1 MHLMTALKIFSRL
14 AGDHLKLAETYVRE
28 GKTAKAAE
36 QYAKAGDY
44 RRAAELAAEAQDET
58 ALVRYSLLAAFG
70 KVPPGQGDLSARQ
83 AGDLLA
89 GSGHFADA
97 IPLFELAGD
106 FRRAAVAA
114 NKLGDVARTARMY
127 EKAKMWAE
135 AAGHYDQAGLFQD
148 ALRILDA
155 EARSL
160 ARGRTGSGPPGGRLE
175 EVHLKRAE
183 LLLQLGR
190 SAAALEILKTLPDSV
205 RRAQLFER
213 SGRSTEAIDAYLDA
227 GDGDRALA
235 LAKKSPDQARRVARV
250 HLRSGR
256 PALAAQ
262 IFDSLGLKREAAE
275 AYEAAQDWLRAA
287 YLWGI
292 VQEPAKA
299 AEAYRQAGKPRE
311 AARCFR
317 LAGRPLEAAELYVQ
331 AGDLEDAAA
340 LYVET
345 GDLLAAAAL
354 YLKTGALARAVAICR
369 QLPAGPDSL
378 AAALLVA
385 PRLVEVKRAADALQ
399 LLEAAGPAPAEGKS
413 LVDRTYWEGRALED
427 LERFEEARARY
438 GKVRELDPAHRDA
451 ARRFGNLDL
460 FSDAPPAAPRPA
472 GGLAIGQRL
481 VNRYEILSE
490 LGRGGMGK
498 VYKARDVDL
507 GETVAIKTLLTSD
520 EESRVDEERLLREV
534 QICRR
539 VTHPNVVRVFDLG
552 RFDGGIFITMEMLEG
567 RVLEE
572 LIAKEGPQPLE
583 RVRFFLS
590 GIAAGLQEAHLLG
603 IVHRDLKPSNIMVT
617 ERHLKILDFGIA
629 SMTGL
634 DSRLTQPGF
643 AVGSPMY
650 MSPEQLQG
658 QPLDGRSDLYS
669 LGILAYALI
678 AGREPFQNENMAV
691 LALQHLRDEVPDIR
705 QFRPD
710 LSGPWV
716 EMLAKLLAKEPADRY
731 PSARHVL
738 QVLAALPPN

>member
-1 MHLMTALKIFSRL
+1 MAALKIFSRI
-14 AGDHLKLAETYVRE
+14 AGDPQKIAEAYERE
-28 GKTAKAAE
+28 GKKGKAAE
-36 QYAKAGDY
+36 QHAKAGNY
-44 RRAAELAAEAQDET
+44 RRAAELAAEVQDEA
-58 ALVRYSLLAAFG
+58 ALIRYSLLAVYG
-70 KVPPGQGDLSARQ
+70 KILPGQGDLNARQ

-89 GSGHFADA
+89 GSGHYDEA
-97 IPLFELAGD
+97 IRLFDLAED
-106 FRRAAVAA
+106 YRRAASVAA
-114 NKLGDVARTARMY
+114 RKGEPAQAARLY

-135 AAGHYDQAGLFQD
+135 AANHYDQAGLFQD

-155 EARSL
+155 EARGL

-175 EVHLKRAE
+175 EIHLKRAE

-190 SAAALEILKTLPDSV
+190 STAAMEVLKTLPDSV
-205 RRAQLFER
+205 RRAELLER

-227 GDGDRALA
+227 GEGDRALA
-235 LAKKSPDQARRVARV
+235 LARKSPDQARRVARV

-256 PALAAQ
+256 PAQAAQ

-292 VQEPAKA
+292 VQEPARA
-299 AEAYRQAGKPRE
+299 GETYRKAGKPRE

-317 LAGRPLEAAELYVQ
+317 AAGQPREAAELYVQ
-331 AGDLEDAAA
+331 AGDLGDAAD

-345 GDLLAAAAL
+345 GDLLAALAL
-354 YLKTGALARAVAICR
+354 YLKKGDLKQALATCR
-369 QLPAGPDSL
+369 KLPARPDLL
-378 AAALLVA
+378 AGTLLLA
-385 PRLVEVKRAADALQ
+385 PKLVEVKRAAEALQ
-399 LLEAAGPAPAEGKS
+399 LLEAAAAVAAEGKV
-413 LVDRTYWEGRALED
+413 LVDRLYWEGRALED
-427 LERFEEARARY
+427 LERFEEASARY
-438 GKVRELDPAHRDA
+438 GKVRELDPGHRDA
-451 ARRFGNLDL
+451 ARRHGNLDL
-460 FSDAPPAAPRPA
+460 FSDSPPAAAARPA
-472 GGLAIGQRL
+472 GVAIGQRL
-481 VNRYEILSE
+481 VNRYEILAE

-507 GETVAIKTLLTSD
+507 GELVAIKTLLTS
-520 EESRVDEERLLREV
+520 EAESRVDEERLLREV

-567 RVLEE
+567 QVLED
-572 LIAKEGPQPLE
+572 LIAKEGAQPLE

-678 AGREPFQNENMAV
+678 AGREPFQNENMTV
-691 LALQHLRDEVPDIR
+691 LALQHLRDEIPDIR
-705 QFRPD
+705 QFRPS
-710 LSGPWV
+710 LSAPWV
-716 EMLAKLLAKEPADRY
+716 EMIAKLLAKEPAGRY
-731 PSARHVL
+731 SSARQVL
-738 QVLAALPPN
+738 QTLAALPPE

>member
-1 MHLMTALKIFSRL
+1 MHLMAALKIFSRI
-14 AGDHLKLAETYVRE
+14 AGDPQKLAETYERE
-28 GKTAKAAE
+28 GKKGKAAE
-36 QYAKAGDY
+36 QHAKAGNY
-44 RRAAELAAEAQDET
+44 RRAAELAAEVQDEA
-58 ALVRYSLLAAFG
+58 ALVRYSLMAAFG
-70 KVPPGQGDLSARQ
+70 KVPPGQGDLNARQ

-89 GSGHFADA
+89 GSGRYAEA
-97 IPLFELAGD
+97 VPLFELAGD
-106 FRRAAVAA
+106 YRRAAVAA
-114 NKLGDVARTARMY
+114 AKIGDGAQAGRMY
-127 EKAKMWAE
+127 EKAKMWPE
-135 AAGHYDQAGLFQD
+135 AASHYDQAGLFQD

-190 SAAALEILKTLPDSV
+190 SAAAFEILKPLPDSL

-235 LAKKSPDQARRVARV
+235 LARKSPDQARRVARV

-256 PALAAQ
+256 PAQAAQ

-292 VQEPAKA
+292 VQEPARA
-299 AEAYRQAGKPRE
+299 GETYRKAGKPRE

-317 LAGRPLEAAELYVQ
+317 AAGQTREAAELHVQ
-331 AGDLEDAAA
+331 AGDLGDAAA
-340 LYVET
+340 LYIEI
-345 GDLLAAAAL
+345 GDLLTALSL
-354 YLKTGALARAVAICR
+354 YLRRGDLNQALATCR
-369 QLPAGPDSL
+369 KLPAGPDLL
-378 AAALLVA
+378 AGALLVA
-385 PRLVEVKRAADALQ
+385 PKLVTVKRPADALQ
-399 LLEAAGPAPAEGKS
+399 ILEAAAAAPAEGKS
-413 LVDRTYWEGRALED
+413 LLDRLYWEGRALED
-427 LERFEEARARY
+427 LERFDEARARY
-438 GKVRELDPAHRDA
+438 GRVRETDLAHRDA
-451 ARRFGNLDL
+451 ARRYSNLDL
-460 FSDAPPAAPRPA
+460 FADAPARPVP
-472 GGLAIGQRL
+472 GVTIGQRL
-481 VNRYEILSE
+481 AHRYEILAE

-507 GETVAIKTLLTSD
+507 GELVAIKTLLSTED
-520 EESRVDEERLLREV
+520 SRVDEERLLREV

-552 RFDGGIFITMEMLEG
+552 RFDGGIFITMELLEG
-567 RVLEE
+567 QVLEE

-629 SMTGL
+629 SMVGF
-634 DSRLTQPGF
+634 DSRLTQPGI

-678 AGREPFQNENMAV
+678 AGREPFQNENMTV
-691 LALQHLRDEVPDIR
+691 LALQHVRDEVPDIR
-705 QFRPD
+705 QFRPY
-710 LSGPWV
+710 LPAPWV
-716 EMLAKLLAKEPADRY
+716 EMLARLLAKEPAERY
-731 PSARHVL
+731 SSARQVL
-738 QVLAALPPN
+738 QILAALPTD